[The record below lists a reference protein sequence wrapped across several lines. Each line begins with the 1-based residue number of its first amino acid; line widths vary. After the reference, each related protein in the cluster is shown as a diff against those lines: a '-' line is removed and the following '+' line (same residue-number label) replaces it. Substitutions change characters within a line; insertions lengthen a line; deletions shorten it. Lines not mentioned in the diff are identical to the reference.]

1 MLSRSAEGEGRASS
15 WGDSAASA
23 SLTLVTDQKTFVL
36 ASGSPR
42 RRELLQGLGVRF
54 KVRSADID
62 ETPHPGEAPDA
73 YVLRLAR
80 EKARAAGLPGELV
93 LAADTTVVVDG
104 EILGK
109 PEDDADAGRM
119 LRLLSGREHEVLTGV
134 AVLEILEGGDRIAS
148 EIARSA
154 VRMARLTPEEIA
166 WYVATGE
173 PRDKAGAYAIQGLG
187 SLFVET
193 VSGNYSNVVGLP
205 VPTVYRLLGE
215 LGHDLKALR
224 EVSSR
229 T

>member
-1 MLSRSAEGEGRASS
+1 VAIPNPV
-15 WGDSAASA
+15 
-23 SLTLVTDQKTFVL
+23 SLVL

-42 RRELLQGLGVRF
+42 RRELLEGLGLRFTVRA
-54 KVRSADID
+54 ADVD

-80 EKARAAGLPGELV
+80 EKARAAGRPGELV
-93 LAADTTVVVDG
+93 LAADTTVVIEG

-119 LRLLSGREHEVLTGV
+119 LRLLAGREHEVLTGV
-134 AVLEILEGGDRIAS
+134 AVLDALEGTGRTAS
-148 EIARSA
+148 DIARSA
-154 VRMARLTPEEIA
+154 VRMAPLTPEEVA

-187 SLFVET
+187 ALFVEA

-205 VPTVYRLLGE
+205 IPVVYRLFGE
-215 LGHDLKALR
+215 LRYDLKAMR
-224 EVSSR
+224 EER